1 MSNDTTNTTKT
12 LHEWTITQ
20 KKTVDETGPETINGQ
35 TVQVTR
41 KVERDHVT
49 KMALKS
55 ATRRELRAA
64 ELHYGKEFNRYVT
77 LGFLPRSILVNKHL
91 DLTGGVLSQK
101 ERVQSAK
108 LAERH
113 AQLESD
119 MVRCLKE
126 PEEVKAKIRLELAAV
141 RSEMSDI
148 NSSNEAVFNH
158 TAEAKAQSS
167 LNNWF
172 IYNLILIN
180 KSGKWAPYFEG
191 DTFEAKEEFMWK
203 LEEGDDPF
211 FGLAVDKIATY
222 IQMFNMGASTP
233 EQFKALEEELAKQLE
248 AGKVKKVEE
257 PASEAT
263 PDATPEVVAAPVALV
278 EVSP

>member
-1 MSNDTTNTTKT
+1 MTTDTTPKI
-12 LHEWTITQ
+12 LHEWVITQ
-20 KKTVDETGPETINGQ
+20 TKEIDETAPETINGQ

-41 KVERDHVT
+41 KVKKDIPTR
-49 KMALKS
+49 MSIKS
-55 ATRRELRAA
+55 PTRRELRAA

-91 DLTGGVLSQK
+91 DMTGGVLSQK
-101 ERVQSAK
+101 ERVQAAK
-108 LAERH
+108 LAEKH

-119 MVRCLKE
+119 LVRSLNE

-172 IYNLILIN
+172 IYNLILIDRA
-180 KSGKWAPYFEG
+180 GKWQPYFEG
-191 DTFEAKEEFMWK
+191 ETFEAKEEFMWK
-203 LEEGDDPF
+203 LEESNDPF
-211 FGLAVDKIATY
+211 FILAVDKIATY
-222 IQMFNMGASTP
+222 IQMFNMGANTP

-248 AGKVKKVEE
+248 ASKAKAEIAEE
-257 PASEAT
+257 PA
-263 PDATPEVVAAPVALV
+263 PAPAVGG
-278 EVSP
+278 EGPSDSPPVQMN

>member
-1 MSNDTTNTTKT
+1 MSNDTTSTTKI
-12 LHEWTITQ
+12 LHEWTIFQT
-20 KKTVDETGPETINGQ
+20 KEVDETGPETINGQ
-35 TVQVTR
+35 VVQVTR
-41 KVERDHVT
+41 KVKKDIPT
-49 KMALKS
+49 KMALK
-55 ATRRELRAA
+55 APTRRELRAA

-101 ERVQSAK
+101 ERIQAAK
-108 LAERH
+108 LAEKH

-119 MVRCLKE
+119 LVRCLSE
-126 PEEVKAKIRLELAAV
+126 PEEIKAKIRNELVAV
-141 RSEMSDI
+141 RTEMSDI

-172 IYNLILIN
+172 IYNLIMIDEA
-180 KSGKWAPYFEG
+180 GKWSPYFKG
-191 DTFEAKEEFMWK
+191 DTFETKEEFMWK
-203 LEEGDDPF
+203 LEESDDAF
-211 FGLAVDKIATY
+211 FTLAVDKIATY
-222 IQMFNMGASTP
+222 VQMFNMGLDKP
-233 EQFKALEEELAKQLE
+233 EQFKAMEEELAKQLE

-257 PASEAT
+257 PAPEV
-263 PDATPEVVAAPVALV
+263 TPEVTPEVAAAPVAPA

>member
-1 MSNDTTNTTKT
+1 MSNDTAPIKI
-12 LHEWTITQ
+12 LHEWTIIQ
-20 KKTVDETGPETINGQ
+20 KKTVNETSSEVINGQ

-41 KVERDHVT
+41 PVEKDIPT

-55 ATRRELRAA
+55 PTRRELRAA

-101 ERVQSAK
+101 ERGQASK
-108 LAERH
+108 LAEKH

-119 MVRCLKE
+119 LVRSINE
-126 PEEVKAKIRLELAAV
+126 PEEVKAKIRAELVAI
-141 RSEMSDI
+141 RTEMSDI
-148 NSSNEAVFNH
+148 NSANEAVFNH

-172 IYNLILIN
+172 IYHLILIDEA
-180 KSGKWAPYFEG
+180 GKWAPYFKGE
-191 DTFEAKEEFMWK
+191 TFETKEEFMWK
-203 LEEGDDPF
+203 LEESNDPF
-211 FGLAVDKIATY
+211 FTLAVDKIATY
-222 IQMFNMGASTP
+222 IQMFNMGANTP

-248 AGKVKKVEE
+248 AGKTKKVEE
-257 PASEAT
+257 L
-263 PDATPEVVAAPVALV
+263 TPEVTPDVTPEVAATPVAPA